1 MKKPLEVDLE
11 IDYLKLPSRFEIL
24 EKEIEE
30 KKLNIIQI
38 VQEVDED
45 KLQIQ
50 LLARQLKINNIGRFQ
65 VFYGISGAGKTTF
78 IKTLSIF
85 FENVEVI
92 PISRDIDL
100 LEIPDF
106 VINNQS
112 DDPDK
117 HSIFIFEDRD
127 NPNESEEDLKVFFE
141 ELRVLFRKDKGKVI
155 IIWPITDFQ
164 AAEHISLIAWNTAR
178 DSITQNKKPFIFNGL
193 PKDKFYEV
201 ADITCKGINGIS
213 LEAYGITKKQTD
225 KLLKDCETIGEFFSN
240 LETLS
245 SEISLKNE
253 NFLKHKL
260 IPKVWIL
267 LPGDDPIEIDR
278 TVKSLTQGLKNRI
291 DIDRFISTLDDN
303 ANKSAYLNDWRA
315 KRDIAAFL
323 MRLLDVRII
332 PIFPTVSLSSI
343 RAYGDPKIIASL
355 KKQNEKKEVAIENIK
370 KSILYKLLFDDI
382 SSNSSSPTKLA
393 DTHTEEYLRLQRL
406 AEKDDKLLNRAI
418 GDSLIDALDSD
429 DVKAIVYIEQQELE
443 GFNLKPDIQIRIND
457 KTVICLEPTWRSTGK
472 GIEGELDVKQNSLTL
487 GHIQQYVLSKVMEY
501 VKELKY

>member
-38 VQEVDED
+38 VQEVNEA

-50 LLARQLKINNIGRFQ
+50 LLARRLNINNIGRFQ

-100 LEIPDF
+100 SEIPEFIKD
-106 VINNQS
+106 NQS
-112 DDPDK
+112 DDSGK
-117 HSIFIFEDRD
+117 HSVFIFEDRD
-127 NPNESEEDLKVFFE
+127 NPNESAEDLKVFFE
-141 ELRVLFRKDKGKVI
+141 ELRVLFRTDEGKVI
-155 IIWPITDFQ
+155 IIWPITDFE
-164 AAEHISLIAWNTAR
+164 AAEYISLVAWNTAR
-178 DSITQNKKPFIFNGL
+178 DSITQTEKPFIFNGL
-193 PKDKFYEV
+193 PKRKFYEV
-201 ADITCKGINGIS
+201 ADITCKSINGIS

-225 KLLKDCETIGEFFSN
+225 RLLKDCDTIGEFFSN

-253 NFLKHKL
+253 NFLKDRL

-267 LPGDDPIEIDR
+267 LPGDDPVEIDR

-291 DIDRFISTLDDN
+291 DIDRFISTLDDD
-303 ANKSAYLNDWRA
+303 ANKSAYLNDWRE
-315 KRDIAAFL
+315 KRDLAAFL

-332 PIFPTVSLSSI
+332 PIYPTVSLSSA
-343 RAYGDPKIIASL
+343 RAYGESKITAVL
-355 KKQNEKKEVAIENIK
+355 NKKTEKKENAIENIK
-370 KSILYKLLFDDI
+370 KSTLYKLLFDDI
-382 SSNSSSPTKLA
+382 SSNSISPTKIA
-393 DTHTEEYLRLQRL
+393 DTHSEEYLRLQRL

-418 GDSLIDALDSD
+418 GDALIDALDSD
-429 DVKAIVYIEQQELE
+429 NIKAIVYIEQQELE
-443 GFNLKPDIQIRIND
+443 GFNLKPDIQIRIDD
-457 KTVICLEPTWRSTGK
+457 KLVICLEPTWRSTGK
-472 GIEGELDVKQNSLTL
+472 GIEGELDAKQNSLTL
-487 GHIQQYVLSKVMEY
+487 GHLQQYVLSKVMEY